1 MGNPLIK
8 PGGWPADVATLT
20 GSEAQQL
27 DEAQAASLDG
37 SGGGSYE
44 PTADINVTDGAGGAF
59 GDIDVH
65 GQIHFKGDD
74 DPRSTYK
81 VSSDITVTNNQ
92 DFGISGGQYRR
103 FVDHSGEP
111 AKDHRMSNTG
121 AIAGDWIE
129 FIRPA
134 GGTSAI
140 NLRVDGVDYAQ
151 PIIASLPGV
160 HSTATI
166 YFTGTDWALA
176 MYGGGTSAG
185 PAA

>member
-37 SGGGSYE
+37 SSGGSYE
-44 PTADINVTDGAGGAF
+44 PTADINITDGAGGAF

-65 GQIHFKGDD
+65 GQMHYKGDN

-81 VSSDITVTNNQ
+81 VSPDISTTDNQ
-92 DFGISGGQYRR
+92 DLSISGGQFRR
-103 FVDHSGEP
+103 FEIPIAG
-111 AKDHRMSNTG
+111 ARNHRMINAG
-121 AIAGDWIE
+121 AVAGDWIE
-129 FIRPA
+129 FIRPSDS
-134 GGTSAI
+134 GGTV
-140 NLRVDGVDYAQ
+140 NLRIDGPDYAQ

-160 HSTATI
+160 HSTATL
-166 YFTGTDWALA
+166 YFTGSDWALA